1 MSCPLHS
8 ALSRVTDPFCNRDP
22 RFYNTLQAQSFWRE
36 KPRQNCKKTE
46 KNVSSVLAIAV
57 ASDTCARH
65 SDMLCSEENSS
76 AVANVRGQQQQVK
89 NSVVSRVTPDYSVV
103 EEGVT
108 GTRKEEE
115 RGSSKNQE
123 ESNGEK
129 VTTATD
135 NPAGRLHGKGSY
147 VLSWHFILDM
157 VSKTCKLAICP
168 CCRACSLPQPFIT
181 YST

>member
-1 MSCPLHS
+1 
-8 ALSRVTDPFCNRDP
+8 
-22 RFYNTLQAQSFWRE
+22 
-36 KPRQNCKKTE
+36 
-46 KNVSSVLAIAV
+46 
-57 ASDTCARH
+57 
-65 SDMLCSEENSS
+65 MLCSEENSS